1 MDMDNMLE
9 IEDDV
14 LGQVEPEKE
23 KDKKDN
29 EKDKSDA
36 EEEMDT
42 MDQSKM
48 DWNKEIDEKE
58 EADKQTEKDKTKTVT
73 QKSDNKDKTK
83 DIKKR
88 MDKMKEKNKEV
99 LGGIASMRLKEAWQL
114 DSTTYQGK
122 DQARKRLASL
132 KTFLDREV
140 KVY

>member
-58 EADKQTEKDKTKTVT
+58 ETDRQAEEEKTKMVTKKSDSTDKTKEIRE
-73 QKSDNKDKTK
+73 K
-83 DIKKR
+83 
-88 MDKMKEKNKEV
+88 MDKMKKKTQEM
-99 LGGIASMRLKEAWQL
+99 LGGLASMRLKEAWQL

-132 KTFLDREV
+132 KTFLDKEV
-140 KVY
+140 KDY